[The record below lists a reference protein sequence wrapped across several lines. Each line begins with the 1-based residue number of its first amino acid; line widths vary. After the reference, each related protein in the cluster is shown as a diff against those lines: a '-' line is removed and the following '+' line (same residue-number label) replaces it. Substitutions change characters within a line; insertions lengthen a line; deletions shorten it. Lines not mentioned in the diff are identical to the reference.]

1 MVLRLGSRSV
11 TVLVLL
17 LASCVTTVP
26 PRHRLGHPE
35 RSDAR
40 LAVSW
45 IGHASVLLQIDDRFV
60 LTDPLLVDT
69 IGGGVSHRKVGVPID
84 PKDLPA
90 LDAVLVSHTHFD
102 HLSLDSLG
110 KIEHK
115 TRRAYFPEGGLV
127 YLSNMAF
134 DAIDLARWE
143 TVQDRGM
150 ELTAVPVDHVGA
162 RYLIDTWM
170 HSFTGWVIR
179 YHGIT
184 VYFSGD
190 TAYTHADFLETRKR
204 IGHIDLALLAIAP
217 IHPASI
223 MRRVHMDPVQAL
235 DAFADLGA
243 DRMIPIHFDT
253 IGDSTDAP
261 HEARDTL
268 VALVHERHLESR
280 VTVLEIGEQ
289 AVVVQR

>member
-1 MVLRLGSRSV
+1 M
-11 TVLVLL
+11 L
-17 LASCVTTVP
+17 LAACVTTVP
-26 PRHRLGHPE
+26 PQHRITRAEQPG
-35 RSDAR
+35 AR

-45 IGHASVLLQIDDRFV
+45 IGHASMLIQIDDRFV

-84 PKDLPA
+84 ARVLPP

-102 HLSLDSLG
+102 HLSLDSIG
-110 KIEHK
+110 KVEK
-115 TRRAYFPEGGLV
+115 TTRRLYMPEGGLV
-127 YLSNMAF
+127 YLSDF
-134 DAIDLARWE
+134 GVDAVDMKPWE
-143 TVQDRGM
+143 TAEDRGM
-150 ELTAVPVDHVGA
+150 QITAVPVDHVGA
-162 RYLIDTWM
+162 RYLLDTWM

-179 YHGIT
+179 YHGVT

-190 TAYTHADFLETRKR
+190 TAYARDDFRETARR

-217 IHPASI
+217 IHPRQF
-223 MRRVHMDPVQAL
+223 MKRVHMDPTEAL
-235 DAFADLGA
+235 GAFADLGA

-268 VALVHERHLESR
+268 VRLVAERGLTSR
-280 VTVLEIGEQ
+280 VDVLAVGEQ
-289 AVVVQR
+289 RIILPR